1 MSITSDFRPAIARP
15 AATLIAVVVLP
26 TPPFWFDTAMTLAT
40 FFDPSKC
47 VIHPGRQAFF
57 RGLER
62 RKSVSL
68 PQLAVI
74 IRTTRPI
81 TPAIKIG
88 KSGAKNSKSIFP
100 NFTRLPQL
108 PSFVGVSRQIFFN

>member
-1 MSITSDFRPAIARP
+1 
-15 AATLIAVVVLP
+15 
-26 TPPFWFDTAMTLAT
+26 MTLAT

-57 RGLER
+57 RGLKR

-108 PSFVGVSRQIFFN
+108 PSFVGVPRQFFFN